1 MESLSSGPM
10 FTYWAGQVG
19 IAVFAVTGV
28 LAAGH
33 RNLDLFAVVVIGV
46 VTAVGGGTVRDMV
59 LGVPVF
65 WLQDFTYVGVALA
78 ATVAAFVL
86 ERRLRDTYT
95 LLLYLDGLACALFT
109 VLAIDKTLGLAH
121 SAAVAVV
128 MGIVTGIGGGLIR
141 DVLIGEPTLLTRKE
155 LYATPILLGGLLYV
169 GLLLIVPERHELA
182 APASAAALF
191 LMRAAAIHFGLT
203 YPAWLTVRPRT

>member
-1 MESLSSGPM
+1 M

-46 VTAVGGGTVRDMV
+46 VTAVGGGTVRDLV
-59 LGVPVF
+59 LDVPVF
-65 WLQDFTYVGVALA
+65 WLQDFTYVTVALA
-78 ATVAAFVL
+78 ATVVAFAFD
-86 ERRLRDTYT
+86 RRLRDTST

-109 VLAIDKTLGLAH
+109 VLAIDKTLAFGH
-121 SAAVAVV
+121 SAPVAVL

-169 GLLLIVPERHELA
+169 ALILFVPAKRELA
-182 APASAAALF
+182 GLAGALAIF
-191 LMRAAAIHFGLT
+191 LIRAAAIRFGLT
-203 YPAWLTVRPRT
+203 YPAWLTVPPRT

>member
-1 MESLSSGPM
+1 M

-65 WLQDFTYVGVALA
+65 WLNDFAYVGVALV
-78 ATVAAFVL
+78 ATVAAFAL

-109 VLAIDKTLGLAH
+109 VLAIDKTLVLGH
-121 SAAVAVV
+121 SAPVAVV

-169 GLLLIVPERHELA
+169 GLLFA
-182 APASAAALF
+182 APWMRELVDVTAATALF
-191 LMRAAAIHFGLT
+191 GMRAAAIRFGLA

>member
-1 MESLSSGPM
+1 M
-10 FTYWAGQVG
+10 FTYWAGLVG

-28 LAAGH
+28 LAAAH
-33 RNLDLFAVVVIGV
+33 RRLDLFAVVVIGV
-46 VTAVGGGTVRDMV
+46 VTAVGGGTVRGIV

-65 WLQDFTYVGVALA
+65 WLHDFTYVSVAFG
-78 ATVAAFVL
+78 ATVLAFVL
-86 ERRLRDTYT
+86 DRHLRDTYT

-109 VLAIDKTLGLAH
+109 VLAIDKTLALGH
-121 SAAVAVV
+121 SAPVAVV

-141 DVLIGEPTLLTRKE
+141 DVLIGEPTLLTRRE

-169 GLLLIVPERHELA
+169 GLLQVVPEQSELA
-182 APASAAALF
+182 ALASALALF
-191 LMRAAAIHFGLT
+191 VIRAAAIRYGLG

>member
-1 MESLSSGPM
+1 M
-10 FTYWAGQVG
+10 FTYWAGQIG

-59 LGVPVF
+59 LDEPVF
-65 WLQDFTYVGVALA
+65 WLQDFTYVTVALA
-78 ATVAAFVL
+78 ATVVAFAL
-86 ERRLRDTYT
+86 DRHLRDTYT

-109 VLAIDKTLGLAH
+109 VLAIDKTLALGH
-121 SAAVAVV
+121 SAPVAVV

-155 LYATPILLGGLLYV
+155 LYATPILLGGILYSALSLV
-169 GLLLIVPERHELA
+169 VPAKGELA
-182 APASAAALF
+182 ALAAALAIF
-191 LMRAAAIHFGLT
+191 VMRAAAIRFGLA

>member
-1 MESLSSGPM
+1 M

-28 LAAGH
+28 LAAAH

-46 VTAVGGGTVRDMV
+46 VTAVGGGTLRDMV

-65 WLQDFTYVGVALA
+65 WLDDFTYIGVALA
-78 ATVAAFVL
+78 ATVVAFVL
-86 ERRLRDTYT
+86 ERRLHDTYT

-109 VLAIDKTLGLAH
+109 VLAIDKTFGLGH
-121 SAAVAVV
+121 SEPVAVV

-141 DVLIGEPTLLTRKE
+141 DVLIGEPTLLMRKE
-155 LYATPILLGGLLYV
+155 LYATPILLGGLLYA
-169 GLLLIVPERHELA
+169 GLLIVVPGMPELA
-182 APASAAALF
+182 AAASATALF
-191 LMRAAAIHFGLT
+191 VMRSAAIRFGLA

>member
-1 MESLSSGPM
+1 M
-10 FTYWAGQVG
+10 FSYWAGQVG

-28 LAAGH
+28 LAAAH

-46 VTAVGGGTVRDMV
+46 VTAVGGGTLRDMV
-59 LGVPVF
+59 LDVPVF
-65 WLQDFTYVGVALA
+65 WLHDFAYVGVALA
-78 ATVAAFVL
+78 ATVVAFAL
-86 ERRLRDTYT
+86 DRRLRDRDTYS

-109 VLAIDKTLGLAH
+109 VLAIDKTLALGH
-121 SAAVAVV
+121 SAPVAVV

-155 LYATPILLGGLLYV
+155 LYATPILLGGLLYA
-169 GLLLIVPERHELA
+169 GLLQTVPGTRELA
-182 APASAAALF
+182 ALASATALF
-191 LMRAAAIHFGLT
+191 LMRAAAIRFGLA

>member
-1 MESLSSGPM
+1 M
-10 FTYWAGQVG
+10 FTYLAGQVG

-65 WLQDFTYVGVALA
+65 WVHDFTYVTVALV
-78 ATVAAFVL
+78 ATVVAFAL
-86 ERRLRDTYT
+86 DQRLQNTYN

-109 VLAIDKTLGLAH
+109 VLAIEKTLALGH
-121 SAAVAVV
+121 TSPVAVV

-141 DVLIGEPTLLTRKE
+141 DVLIGEPTLLARKE
-155 LYATPILLGGLLYV
+155 LYATPILLGGLLYA
-169 GLLLIVPERHELA
+169 GLILLVPAQGELA
-182 APASAAALF
+182 ALAAALAIF
-191 LMRAAAIHFGLT
+191 VMRAVAIRFGLA